1 MAKIVIVGAGVMGS
15 AFSLPLSDAGQQVHL
30 VGTHRNL
37 MRNYRKM
44 SFLLHIINWT
54 RLWGMIRI

>member
-30 VGTHRNL
+30 GEAPGP
-37 MRNYRKM
+37 
-44 SFLLHIINWT
+44 
-54 RLWGMIRI
+54 RLDRSDRTNRRAST